1 MDDEEFSVLQ
11 GQVIREITG
20 LRKYSDEVLITLADG
35 RQYRMHHRQSCCESV
50 SIEDV
55 CGDAADVTDS
65 PVILAECVSS
75 GVNPNPRPV
84 CEDRDSDDYEWSRP
98 ESERW
103 TFYKLVTMKGAVTI
117 RWYGR
122 SNGWYSIVVSF
133 ERVVEESEDEG

>member
-55 CGDAADVTDS
+55 CGDTAVLTDA
-65 PVILAECVSS
+65 PVVLAECVSS
-75 GVNPNPRPV
+75 GDNPNPRPA
-84 CEDRDSDDYEWSRP
+84 CNDPDSDDYEWSRP

-122 SNGWYSIVVSF
+122 SNGWYSVAVSF
-133 ERVVEESEDEG
+133 ERVTNESEDEA

>member
-1 MDDEEFSVLQ
+1 MNDEEFSVLQ

-55 CGDAADVTDS
+55 CGDAADLVGS
-65 PVILAECVSS
+65 PVVLAECVSNE
-75 GVNPNPRPV
+75 VNPRPV
-84 CEDRDSDDYEWSRP
+84 CEDPDSDDYEWSRP

-117 RWYGR
+117 RWYGK

-133 ERVVEESEDEG
+133 ERVTEESEDEA